1 MGEIME
7 DYFFVI
13 DSDNL
18 GYVNTRLY
26 GYGLDNDGLILESK
40 KNYDRLSGIGA
51 YVFVNVEMILFHCI
65 RIIWDPSGYMFM
77 QMMIILL
84 YPIPF

>member
-1 MGEIME
+1 MGESME

-18 GYVNTRLY
+18 SYVNTKLY
-26 GYGLDNDGLILESK
+26 GYGLDNDDLVLESK

-51 YVFVNVEMILFHCI
+51 YVLSM
-65 RIIWDPSGYMFM
+65 
-77 QMMIILL
+77 
-84 YPIPF
+84 